1 MTKNEVIEVGREV
14 IVMLRLK
21 FKPGAIAQVLNEIV
35 SAAMLTRK
43 EGGNIE
49 FQVYRA
55 KDDVDRLV
63 LFERWADQAA
73 LDHHWQQDYTK
84 RVLVLFEENLVRPLS
99 QVEDVT
105 HLSDVLQAVP

>member
-43 EGGNIE
+43 EVGNIE
-49 FQVYRA
+49 FQVYLA

-63 LFERWADQAA
+63 LFE
-73 LDHHWQQDYTK
+73 
-84 RVLVLFEENLVRPLS
+84 
-99 QVEDVT
+99 
-105 HLSDVLQAVP
+105 